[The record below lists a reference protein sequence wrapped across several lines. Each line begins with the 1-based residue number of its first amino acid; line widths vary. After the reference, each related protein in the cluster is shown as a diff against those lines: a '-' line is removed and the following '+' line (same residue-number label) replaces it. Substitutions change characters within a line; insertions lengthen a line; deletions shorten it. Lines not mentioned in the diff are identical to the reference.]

1 MSAEFYEQRRQD
13 KRLDAELRQQ
23 REQADADRLRQER
36 NERAEQ
42 ARKDKAAEQ
51 QRRKREQADRQQRRT
66 ERIANAKTWLAAES
80 DTAFSVLMI
89 LLAVVPSVASQ
100 VGALGG
106 KVDFGSAVS
115 LALMLELGAWS
126 ATVGGARALR
136 DGRPTAPYRLAMW
149 GCALVAAVINVA
161 HNLERGWWVAAV
173 LGLASLA
180 GVAFWELRCAG
191 RHGTSRRT
199 KEERAAEK
207 GRKAHAKERA
217 AAHQDVQRTAER
229 IVSAAAFATVE
240 FETAFASAWE
250 VHHGTREVGLTPAMV
265 ALRAQSK
272 RRMTDALGTEAD
284 DAPLFPDTV
293 PDDLLDAFTGPVG
306 SMYRSPIERPDG
318 DDGEGGGGV
327 SRTAPKRPPTG
338 PSQAAE
344 ALGGKGKRRILG
356 GRRERAQRPLDPAD
370 IDKVQA
376 YANLLAESRK
386 TISVRTV
393 KDLIGG
399 GETDYLSRLTR
410 HVKQLRG
417 EA

>member
-1 MSAEFYEQRRQD
+1 VSSWYEERRQD

-23 REQADADRLRQER
+23 RDQADEDRRRKDRADQ
-36 NERAEQ
+36 AEQ
-42 ARKDKAAEQ
+42 ARKDKREAE
-51 QRRKREQADRQQRRT
+51 QRRKREQAERQQRRA
-66 ERIANAKTWLAAES
+66 ERVTNAKTWLAAES

-89 LLAVVPSVASQ
+89 LLAVFPSIASQ

-136 DGRPTAPYRLAMW
+136 DGRPTVPYRVAMW
-149 GCALVAAVINVA
+149 GCALIAAVINVT

-173 LGLASLA
+173 LGLASIA
-180 GVAFWELRCAG
+180 GVAFWDLRCAG

-199 KEERAAEK
+199 KAERAAEK
-207 GRKAHAKERA
+207 ARKAHAKERA
-217 AAHQDVQRTAER
+217 TAHQDVQRTAER
-229 IVSAAAFATVE
+229 IVSAATFGAVE
-240 FETAFASAWE
+240 FEGAFTDAWE

-265 ALRAQSK
+265 ALRVQSK
-272 RRMTDALGTEAD
+272 RRMAEAFGTEAD
-284 DAPLFPDTV
+284 DEALFPDTV
-293 PDDLLDAFTGPVG
+293 PAEWAKAFRGTGGTV
-306 SMYRSPIERPDG
+306 SRSPIGTADG
-318 DDGEGGGGV
+318 DDDEGGEGV
-327 SRTAPKRPPTG
+327 PRIAPRRPSAG

-344 ALGGKGKRRILG
+344 ALGGKGKRQVLG
-356 GRRERAQRPLDPAD
+356 GRRERVQRPLAAEH
-370 IDKVQA
+370 IEKVRA
-376 YANLLAESRK
+376 YADLIAESHQ
-386 TISVRTV
+386 TISVRKV

-399 GETDYLSRLTR
+399 GEKDYLSRLTR